1 MNERNKNT
9 SFKVERYI
17 SIVITG
23 FKSNDSLKE
32 IMFYSFRGIGPAKPV
47 LLHFQPLEI
56 ISVKRDCR
64 SDTISKIVS
73 NTDAA
78 ENSWSLERTN
88 QTTTT
93 NGRTFGSSN
102 SHTTN
107 DEKSF
112 EESKNLS
119 IENTISKIN
128 TSEYN
133 NPIDDK
139 CYSYIITPKIK
150 TEAVVWA
157 CLNSNKYN
165 DEKVKFIHS
174 ESMIEYF
181 KDYIIINRTDCS
193 NSNNVKGI
201 KF

>member
-1 MNERNKNT
+1 MALIYFQN
-9 SFKVERYI
+9 
-17 SIVITG
+17 
-23 FKSNDSLKE
+23 SNPC
-32 IMFYSFRGIGPAKPV
+32 RVQA
-47 LLHFQPLEI
+47 LEI

-128 TSEYN
+128 TSGN
-133 NPIDDK
+133 
-139 CYSYIITPKIK
+139 SYQI
-150 TEAVVWA
+150 
-157 CLNSNKYN
+157 NQS
-165 DEKVKFIHS
+165 
-174 ESMIEYF
+174 
-181 KDYIIINRTDCS
+181 IIILSMTNAIPILLHQ
-193 NSNNVKGI
+193 KLKLKLLYGLA
-201 KF
+201 